1 MQWLK
6 SPLAVW
12 WLTVFIV
19 TLFIAA
25 SYSWYKYNQTLD
37 NNPFVVY
44 QQMQLQHLPQH
55 SIVAIGNSRL
65 KYALLPD
72 TEIQLILAKSFK
84 YPPRFLR
91 LIKSGANFQDF
102 APLTNILLARNP
114 RLLILQ
120 IELLSS
126 YKTSHEFQSTV
137 RYLLLQK
144 LMHPMRS
151 STVIQW
157 QRIVRDQN
165 DISCK
170 KPSLGLLRQQAKE
183 TLAFFPA
190 QAHLTEEVKY
200 FLSQAKNSR
209 IPILI
214 IAQPHHPLT
223 ETLLA
228 RQQSIWLGQ
237 INRELKLYSNIVL
250 LRSPANL
257 AADDYCDSGHLNYT
271 GRNIFSKW
279 LLLKVQAQL
288 TGHNN
293 G

>member
-1 MQWLK
+1 MLWLK

-12 WLTVFIV
+12 WLTVLLV
-19 TLFIAA
+19 TSFTAA
-25 SYSWYKYNQTLD
+25 SYCWYKHNQRLE
-37 NNPFVVY
+37 NNPFVIY

-55 SIVAIGNSRL
+55 SIVAIGNSRF

-72 TEIQLILAKSFK
+72 TEIQLTLAKSFK
-84 YPPRFLR
+84 YPPGFLR

-102 APLTNILLARNP
+102 APLTDILLARSP

-120 IELLSS
+120 IELLST

-144 LMHPMRS
+144 LMHPIRS
-151 STVIQW
+151 ISSIQW

-165 DISCK
+165 DVSCK
-170 KPSLGLLRQQAKE
+170 KSSLVLLRQQAKE
-183 TLAFFPA
+183 TLSFFPA
-190 QAHLTEEVKY
+190 QAHLTEEANY
-200 FLSQAKNSR
+200 FLRQAKNKH

-214 IAQPHHPLT
+214 IAQPHHPMI

-228 RQQSIWLGQ
+228 RQQSIWLEQ
-237 INRELKLYSNIVL
+237 IDRELKLYPNIVL
-250 LRSPANL
+250 LRFPTNL

-271 GRNIFSKW
+271 GRSIFTQW
-279 LLLKVQAQL
+279 LLRKVQVQL
-288 TGHNN
+288 AGHKH